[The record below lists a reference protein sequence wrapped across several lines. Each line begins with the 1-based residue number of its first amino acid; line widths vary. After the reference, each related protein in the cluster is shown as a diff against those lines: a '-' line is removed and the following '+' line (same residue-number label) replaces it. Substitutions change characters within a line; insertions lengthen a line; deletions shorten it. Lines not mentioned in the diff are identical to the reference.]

1 MNEDLVVSKVLPESV
16 PYGTN
21 IARGPH
27 VWVVCRGPK
36 LLGVYATAKEARR
49 KHHIWP
55 QRSKEYQRMMTQR
68 RYNPGGKKGTG
79 GGQNDGG

>member
-1 MNEDLVVSKVLPESV
+1 MDEGLVVSKVLPESV
-16 PYGTN
+16 PYGN
-21 IARGPH
+21 DIARGPY
-27 VWVVCRGPK
+27 VWAVYRDQK

-68 RYNPGGKKGTG
+68 AYNPGGKEGAG
-79 GGQNDGG
+79 GG